1 MEDRGKFKGID
12 EWSEFNGLSFT
23 AEERKNF
30 AWQNYIQ
37 KNGKFKKNISS
48 SSALTNSWTL

>member
-12 EWSEFNGLSFT
+12 EWSKFNGLSFT

-37 KNGKFKKNISS
+37 KNGKFKKNILSS
-48 SSALTNSWTL
+48 STLTNS

>member
-23 AEERKNF
+23 A
-30 AWQNYIQ
+30 
-37 KNGKFKKNISS
+37 GKEKFCLEKLYSKKWKI
-48 SSALTNSWTL
+48 